1 MTFKRRAIWLRS
13 CQQDGCNRLSLLAV
27 VPNKKGGVTN
37 PSNAEPGWTGS
48 RLPPELPV
56 MLAAHPNVLI
66 VANEQK
72 QSAAVEALTPYLRQP
87 VIVMRSGFESSLP
100 LRGSVIVPS
109 IGDLTLQAQEALFNW
124 LEDRG
129 RDTQLVS
136 LSAVS
141 LFPLVSVGKFLE
153 DLYYRINIVQFEAD
167 ESVLS

>member
-1 MTFKRRAIWLRS
+1 
-13 CQQDGCNRLSLLAV
+13 
-27 VPNKKGGVTN
+27 
-37 PSNAEPGWTGS
+37 
-48 RLPPELPV
+48 

-66 VANEQK
+66 VANEQR
-72 QSAAVEALTPYLRQP
+72 QRAAVEALTPYLRQP

-109 IGDLTLQAQEALFNW
+109 IGDLTLQVQEALFNW
-124 LEDRG
+124 LEGRG

-136 LSAVS
+136 LSAVQ
-141 LFPLVSVGKFLE
+141 LFPLVSAGKFLE